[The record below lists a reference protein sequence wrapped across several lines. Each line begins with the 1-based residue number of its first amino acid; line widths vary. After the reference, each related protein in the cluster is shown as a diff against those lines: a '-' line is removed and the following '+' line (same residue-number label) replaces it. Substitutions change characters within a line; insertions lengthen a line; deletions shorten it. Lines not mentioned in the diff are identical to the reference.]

1 MINFI
6 AYTCTC
12 RSTTILICIYKYLYI
27 YIYISYTYLGHPMY
41 AKFLP
46 FGGIL
51 PFQPKGKKLLS
62 SDFHGFHTFLANGW
76 LKPNWSKLNRI
87 FFPWMPLSSCNLRVS
102 VLCTPFFTLATTF
115 NPMSNHPAPLC
126 SCDVRIPGVEIIEGA
141 ARWFGGRVLVRD
153 KFLVIFLDLA
163 LPTVITTGFGPKN
176 QLSIL
181 WFWSWRLSQ
190 HPSQLQHQQLQC
202 HP

>member
-1 MINFI
+1 MTKCPTV
-6 AYTCTC
+6 ADEHLHSCSLYTLYY
-12 RSTTILICIYKYLYI
+12 IL
-27 YIYISYTYLGHPMY
+27 YLGHPMY

-51 PFQPKGKKLLS
+51 PFQPKGEKIALERFSWFSHYFGNWLIETKLIHIEQNL
-62 SDFHGFHTFLANGW
+62 
-76 LKPNWSKLNRI
+76 
-87 FFPWMPLSSCNLRVS
+87 FPLDALSSCHLRVS

-126 SCDVRIPGVEIIEGA
+126 SCDVHIPGVEIIEGA

-190 HPSQLQHQQLQC
+190 PPSQLQHQQLQC
-202 HP
+202 HPQP